1 MMLTIG
7 LLYLALFALAG
18 RMQRH
23 RPVLLGRWHRR
34 PWVAHLEW
42 AGWTLLALSLLSLLL
57 WADAG
62 TALVAWIGL
71 MPLTGGVVVMG
82 MTYRPAVSRAAVP
95 VAAVLAIAGLLAV

>member
-23 RPVLLGRWHRR
+23 RPVLLLRWQRR

-42 AGWTLLALSLLSLLL
+42 AGWMLLALSLLSLLL

-62 TALVAWIGL
+62 MALIAWIGL
-71 MPLTGGVVVMG
+71 LPVLGAVVMLG
-82 MTYRPAVSRAAVP
+82 MTYRPAVPRTVVP
-95 VAAVLAIAGLLAV
+95 VAAALTIAGLLAV

>member
-1 MMLTIG
+1 MLTIG

-23 RPVLLGRWHRR
+23 RPVLLDRWHRR

-57 WADAG
+57 WTDAG
-62 TALVAWIGL
+62 MALVAWIGL
-71 MPLTGGVVVMG
+71 LPLLGAVVMLG

-95 VAAVLAIAGLLAV
+95 IATALAIAGLLAV